1 MLNDGVERGVRYAYF
16 VKAVDRAGNVSAP
29 SAQAE
34 GMAR

>member
-1 MLNDGVERGVRYAYF
+1 MVNDAVAPGVQYTYV

-29 SAQAE
+29 SPEVQ